1 MDYATIGLRREH
13 ALFEGR
19 QDYERRVEHLEQ
31 HRVRGGRL
39 GEA

>member
-31 HRVRGGRL
+31 HRVREGRL